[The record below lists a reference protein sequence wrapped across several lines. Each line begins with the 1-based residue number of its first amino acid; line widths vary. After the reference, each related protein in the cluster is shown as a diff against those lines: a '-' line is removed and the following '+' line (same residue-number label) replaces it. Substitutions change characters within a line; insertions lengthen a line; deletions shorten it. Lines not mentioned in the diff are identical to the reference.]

1 MAGDRGLTGLGRSA
15 GTAPRAPRPPSRD
28 DRPAVGP
35 TERRRHLSESA
46 QRDRRHGAIRPA
58 TSALALVALG
68 LVAGCQ
74 HASAIGPA
82 SAAVPAPPGQV
93 VVEERREE
101 FVLADID
108 GDGCISL
115 AELAREMAWR
125 FAALDANHDDVLT
138 PDELGGQDP
147 ARFARPDK
155 DGDGKLTFVEVMQAK
170 EADFARADK
179 AKTGCVTVVEV
190 LDFDGLEGGK

>member
-1 MAGDRGLTGLGRSA
+1 
-15 GTAPRAPRPPSRD
+15 
-28 DRPAVGP
+28 
-35 TERRRHLSESA
+35 LSESA
-46 QRDRRHGAIRPA
+46 QRDRRRGAIRPA

-74 HASAIGPA
+74 HASAVGPA

-101 FVLADID
+101 IVLADID

-125 FAALDANHDDVLT
+125 FAALDADHDDVLT

-147 ARFARPDK
+147 ARFARLDR
-155 DGDGKLTFVEVMQAK
+155 DGDGRLTFVEVMQAK
-170 EADFARADK
+170 EADFAKADK

-190 LDFDGLEGGK
+190 LEFDGLGAGK

>member
-28 DRPAVGP
+28 DRPALRP

-46 QRDRRHGAIRPA
+46 QRDRRRGAIRPA

-68 LVAGCQ
+68 PVSGCPR
-74 HASAIGPA
+74 ASAIGPA
-82 SAAVPAPPGQV
+82 AAAVPAPPGQG

-101 FVLADID
+101 IVLADID
-108 GDGCISL
+108 GDGCVSL

-147 ARFARPDK
+147 AKLARPDE

-179 AKTGCVTVVEV
+179 A
-190 LDFDGLEGGK
+190 